1 MSRETFLSLRNYLWL
16 WFSLVITL
24 FCFLIYFTDKPIGGR
39 NGGTVVGYSLGVLS
53 TLGILYL
60 MWYGIR
66 KRSYYSKMTTL
77 KSVLSSHVWIGLSLV
92 FIVPLHA
99 GFSFGWN
106 VHTFTYILMLLTI
119 ASGVWGVVLFRTY
132 PFLLSSQRGG
142 ATESQLLTTIYGL
155 NSEIKDFVSASKSL
169 RSDAFLKMIQ
179 SIDLPLETTFLKVL
193 FYKEIGKLDDQKIA
207 RLLEDI
213 PPNEQED
220 AMSCLKILHKK
231 RMAYFNLLR
240 ETKVQ
245 FVLKAW
251 LYLHVPLSFSL
262 CGALAIHICSVFY
275 YW

>member
-1 MSRETFLSLRNYLWL
+1 MSRDTFLSLRNYFWL

-24 FCFLIYFTDKPIGGR
+24 VCFVIYFIDRPIGGR

-92 FIVPLHA
+92 LIVPLHA

-106 VHTFTYILMLLTI
+106 VHTFTYVLMLLTI

-142 ATESQLLTTIYGL
+142 STKPQLITNIYSL
-155 NSEIKDFVSASKSL
+155 NSEIKDFSSSSKSP
-169 RSDAFLKMIQ
+169 RSDAFLKMIH
-179 SIDLPLETTFLKVL
+179 SLDLPIDTSFKKVL
-193 FYKEIGKLDDQKIA
+193 FHKEISKLDDQIIA
-207 RLLEDI
+207 GLLEDI
-213 PPNEQED
+213 PPNEQDD
-220 AMSCLKILHKK
+220 ALSCLKILHKK

-240 ETKVQ
+240 ECKVK
-245 FVLKAW
+245 FILKAW